1 MCSEEISTVVTES
14 YHLKI
19 KAIEITLLNVAIKE
33 VRKQSSFTTLFKR
46 NRILKNSKST
56 LKNVSSFFF
65 YTESLYKDKLQILS
79 RFQSF

>member
-1 MCSEEISTVVTES
+1 MTNMVKFLNETKKMCSEEISTVVTES

-56 LKNVSSFFF
+56 LKNVSSFF
-65 YTESLYKDKLQILS
+65 LI
-79 RFQSF
+79 

>member
-1 MCSEEISTVVTES
+1 MVTES

-19 KAIEITLLNVAIKE
+19 KAIEITLLNVANKE

-56 LKNVSSFFF
+56 LKNVSSFFL
-65 YTESLYKDKLQILS
+65 YRESVQGQITNSFKVSEFLNFS
-79 RFQSF
+79 RM